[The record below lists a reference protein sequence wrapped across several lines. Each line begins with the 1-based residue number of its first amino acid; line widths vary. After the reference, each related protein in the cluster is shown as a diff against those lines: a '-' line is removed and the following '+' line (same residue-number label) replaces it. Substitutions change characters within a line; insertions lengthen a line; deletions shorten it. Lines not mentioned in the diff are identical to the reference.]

1 MAIKIN
7 KLYLTPLFGVACA
20 ALVVLLLVTN
30 VFNVWQIRFSDSLQ
44 AKIPLNEDIII
55 VAVDEESVAS
65 SGLGS
70 FDDWTRA
77 YFAQVLDNISK
88 YEPKLVA
95 FDFYFKSPKDA
106 LGDSL
111 FREALTRAKNPLFFY
126 RMSASKQN
134 AQGYY
139 VQENEDKANPF
150 PYDDFITSNITIS
163 TAKAIA
169 DEDKVIRKMLPLIFD
184 LKSNQYYENFAFA
197 VARIALNGDK
207 KPETPLVDK
216 DQYLMKLSSGEDFRI
231 PLENG
236 EMIINYSSI
245 PRQKAFPKVSFYDV
259 YKNKYDTY
267 GKTPEEL
274 FKDKIVLVGPIAF
287 SFNDLVATPTS
298 KDSTMYG
305 VEIQANALQTILDQA
320 FLRNMT
326 LTEKILLIFVLAILS
341 SFVFLYTKIRWSVL
355 YLVVVPIT
363 YWLLTPF
370 VFSKGLI
377 LDLVHP
383 YVVFVLT
390 FISVYIYRYLTEFK
404 EKNALKG
411 AFSKYVNPTLAQ
423 QIAEH
428 PEELKLGG
436 EKRPVTVLFT
446 DIAHFTT
453 ISENLTPESL
463 VALLNEY
470 FDAMSEVILAQ
481 GGTLD
486 KFEGDAIMAFFGAPI
501 HYPDHAIRAA
511 NAAVGMRHKLN
522 ELLKKWASDA
532 PLPGGE
538 KKPVIDF
545 RCGLSSG
552 DVIVGN
558 VGSKERFEYTVMGD
572 IVNLGSRL
580 EGANKK
586 YSTNT
591 MVSEATYLLI
601 KDSFEGRELDTI
613 RVVGKNKP
621 IKVYEILS
629 HKGELPAD
637 AMSLL
642 QSYNEGITLYHSR
655 KYAEGLEKFKQIL
668 QKFPADGPSKMY
680 VQRCEVLRD
689 FPRPAD
695 WDEVF
700 EMGSK

>member
-7 KLYLTPLFGVACA
+7 KSLA
-20 ALVVLLLVTN
+20 ALIFAIICGALTVLFAITN
-30 VFNVWQIRFSDSLQ
+30 VFNVWQIHFSDSLQ
-44 AKIPLNEDIII
+44 AQSPLNNDIVI
-55 VAVDEESVAS
+55 VGVDENSISEN
-65 SGLGS
+65 GLGS
-70 FDDWTRA
+70 YENWTRA
-77 YFAQVLDNISK
+77 NFAKVLNNISK
-88 YEPKLVA
+88 YQPKVVA
-95 FDFYFKSPKDA
+95 FDFFFKSQKDSEGDLQFGDA
-106 LGDSL
+106 LL
-111 FREALTRAKNPLFFY
+111 NAKNPVIFY
-126 RMSASKQN
+126 KMNATKQSSE
-134 AQGYY
+134 GYY
-139 VQENEDKANPF
+139 IQDKMDIASP
-150 PYDDFITSNITIS
+150 PVYDAFLLPNVVVS
-163 TAKAIA
+163 TTKILP
-169 DEDKVIRKMLPLIFD
+169 DEDKIARRMLPLIVD
-184 LKSNQYYENFAFA
+184 EQDGKYYENFAFA
-197 VARIALNGDK
+197 VARLALEAEV
-207 KPETPLVDK
+207 KPVSISM
-216 DQYLMKLSSGEDFRI
+216 DQNSYLLKLLSGGVVKI

-236 EMIINYSSI
+236 QMIINYASI
-245 PRQKAFPKVSFYDV
+245 PRTKAYPRISFVDV
-259 YKNKYDTY
+259 YNEDFTY
-267 GKTPEEL
+267 YKKSAEEL
-274 FKDKIVLVGPIAF
+274 FKDKIVLIAPVAF
-287 SFNDLVATPTS
+287 YFNDSVLAPTK
-298 KDSTMYG
+298 KDAPMAG
-305 VEIQANALQTILDQA
+305 IDIQANALQTILDQA

-355 YLVVVPIT
+355 YLVVVPAT
-363 YWLLTPF
+363 YWLLAPF
-370 VFSKGLI
+370 AFSKGLI

-642 QSYNEGITLYHSR
+642 QSYNEGITLYHAR

>member
-1 MAIKIN
+1 MTLKKN
-7 KLYLTPLFGVACA
+7 KLLIGVFMCTAVA
-20 ALVVLLLVTN
+20 AVFVVT
-30 VFNVWQIRFSDSLQ
+30 VFIGAFAKLQFTFSDWLYLSSP
-44 AKIPLNEDIII
+44 KTPSKDIII
-55 VAVDEESVAS
+55 VGVDEKTLA
-65 SGLGS
+65 
-70 FDDWTRA
+70 
-77 YFAQVLDNISK
+77 
-88 YEPKLVA
+88 
-95 FDFYFKSPKDA
+95 A
-106 LGDSL
+106 LGDTGSWS
-111 FREALTRAKNPLFFY
+111 RSVYAQALDNL
-126 RMSASKQN
+126 
-134 AQGYY
+134 
-139 VQENEDKANPF
+139 
-150 PYDDFITSNITIS
+150 
-163 TAKAIA
+163 
-169 DEDKVIRKMLPLIFD
+169 
-184 LKSNQYYENFAFA
+184 
-197 VARIALNGDK
+197 
-207 KPETPLVDK
+207 
-216 DQYLMKLSSGEDFRI
+216 
-231 PLENG
+231 
-236 EMIINYSSI
+236 
-245 PRQKAFPKVSFYDV
+245 
-259 YKNKYDTY
+259 NKYDPSVVVFDVFFRSPRDENGDNKFLDALTNTKNIIIAFRNELTDENGNTNRSMILPQDTFRSAPHIELGFDTSTHNDEVFRNY
-267 GKTPEEL
+267 LLSYQDSDGNIFKSLALQSANLYLQFINKPEIIFNKNDQIL
-274 FKDKIVLVGPIAF
+274 NYFSKPTVDAKAQSHYATVSFLDLYNDSYTAFNPNYFKDKITLIGGYSTNF
-287 SFNDLVATPTS
+287 KDSFFVPFS
-298 KDSTMYG
+298 KDTKMYG
-305 VEIQANALQTILDQA
+305 VEIHANAIQSILENK
-320 FLRNMT
+320 FLREMSTMGKIVLIVILAVLSTFLFLYTKVRWSLLYLFGVPLVYT
-326 LTEKILLIFVLAILS
+326 LLAPWAFNYLNLIFDMVHPYLVILS
-341 SFVFLYTKIRWSVL
+341 SFAV
-355 YLVVVPIT
+355 
-363 YWLLTPF
+363 
-370 VFSKGLI
+370 
-377 LDLVHP
+377 
-383 YVVFVLT
+383 
-390 FISVYIYRYLTEFK
+390 VYIYRYVTEFK
-404 EKNALKG
+404 EKLALKG
-411 AFSKYVNPTLAQ
+411 AFSKYVNPEIVK
-423 QIAEH
+423 QITEH
-428 PEELKLGG
+428 PENLHLGG
-436 EKRPVTVLFT
+436 TKLPITVLFT

-501 HYPDHAIRAA
+501 HYPDHALRAA
-511 NAAVGMRHKLN
+511 NAAIGMRHKLN
-522 ELLKKWASDA
+522 ELLKKWANDA

-642 QSYNEGITLYHSR
+642 QSYNEGIALYHAR
-655 KYAEGLEKFKQIL
+655 KYGEGLEKFKQIL

>member
-1 MAIKIN
+1 VILAALSTFLF
-7 KLYLTPLFGVACA
+7 LYTKVRWSLLYLFGVP
-20 ALVVLLLVTN
+20 LVYTLLAPWA
-30 VFNVWQIRFSDSLQ
+30 FNN
-44 AKIPLNEDIII
+44 LN
-55 VAVDEESVAS
+55 
-65 SGLGS
+65 
-70 FDDWTRA
+70 
-77 YFAQVLDNISK
+77 
-88 YEPKLVA
+88 
-95 FDFYFKSPKDA
+95 
-106 LGDSL
+106 
-111 FREALTRAKNPLFFY
+111 
-126 RMSASKQN
+126 
-134 AQGYY
+134 
-139 VQENEDKANPF
+139 
-150 PYDDFITSNITIS
+150 
-163 TAKAIA
+163 
-169 DEDKVIRKMLPLIFD
+169 LIFD
-184 LKSNQYYENFAFA
+184 MVHPY
-197 VARIALNGDK
+197 
-207 KPETPLVDK
+207 LV
-216 DQYLMKLSSGEDFRI
+216 
-231 PLENG
+231 
-236 EMIINYSSI
+236 
-245 PRQKAFPKVSFYDV
+245 
-259 YKNKYDTY
+259 
-267 GKTPEEL
+267 
-274 FKDKIVLVGPIAF
+274 
-287 SFNDLVATPTS
+287 
-298 KDSTMYG
+298 
-305 VEIQANALQTILDQA
+305 
-320 FLRNMT
+320 
-326 LTEKILLIFVLAILS
+326 ILS
-341 SFVFLYTKIRWSVL
+341 SFAA
-355 YLVVVPIT
+355 
-363 YWLLTPF
+363 
-370 VFSKGLI
+370 
-377 LDLVHP
+377 
-383 YVVFVLT
+383 
-390 FISVYIYRYLTEFK
+390 VYIYRYVTEFK
-404 EKNALKG
+404 EKLALKG
-411 AFSKYVNPTLAQ
+411 AFSKYVNPEIVK
-423 QIAEH
+423 QITEH
-428 PEELKLGG
+428 PENLHLGG
-436 EKRPVTVLFT
+436 TKLPVTVLFT